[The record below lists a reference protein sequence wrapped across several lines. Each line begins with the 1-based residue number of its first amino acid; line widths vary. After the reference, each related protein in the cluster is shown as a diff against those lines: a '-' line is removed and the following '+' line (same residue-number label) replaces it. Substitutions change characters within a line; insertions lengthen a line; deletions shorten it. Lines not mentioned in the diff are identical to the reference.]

1 MKSKIQQLE
10 EEIHEQCVLNG
21 KGAEREAALL
31 GKVERLEKH
40 NAILKKKY
48 NILFKYMIDAKIEMY
63 KAITGALDV
72 GEGETS

>member
-31 GKVERLEKH
+31 GKVERLEKD
-40 NAILKKKY
+40 NAILQKKY
-48 NILFKYMIDAKIEMY
+48 NILFQYMTDANVEMH
-63 KAITGALDV
+63 KAILDALEVD
-72 GEGETS
+72 